1 MVSIQ
6 SSHIS
11 HSKCRCSSPS
21 GNLMSYS
28 LLTPWLY
35 SFSCLFFG
43 DVICGISCLCSLG
56 CLSYG
61 DVIYGTTTICLT
73 ACITSDTTLTT
84 IGIVDGSILP
94 LIIFC
99 ALKFVLSYSL
109 FILEPKAPPSSIL
122 FFLLRALFEKSATAF
137 FLFSS
142 VIYISS
148 LILLTLAGGFC
159 GLSF

>member
-1 MVSIQ
+1 
-6 SSHIS
+6 
-11 HSKCRCSSPS
+11 
-21 GNLMSYS
+21 
-28 LLTPWLY
+28 
-35 SFSCLFFG
+35 
-43 DVICGISCLCSLG
+43 
-56 CLSYG
+56 
-61 DVIYGTTTICLT
+61 
-73 ACITSDTTLTT
+73 LTT